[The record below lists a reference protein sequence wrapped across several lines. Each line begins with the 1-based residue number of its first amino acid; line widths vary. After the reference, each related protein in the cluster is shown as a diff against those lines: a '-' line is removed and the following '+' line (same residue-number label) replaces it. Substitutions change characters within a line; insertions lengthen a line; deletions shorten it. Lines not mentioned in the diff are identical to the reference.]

1 MSVYVEVINL
11 ARAGERRAHMQAE
24 LAEAGI
30 TASFPPAFDMNE
42 HAAEVMLQH
51 CKPTGP
57 WGTFQPG
64 NMACTISHEMAWER
78 FMASDAMYCVVLEDD
93 VFVSPDIAA
102 WLSDMSWWPADA
114 QLIKIE
120 RWNGRNTKVLLAKDG
135 PAHLGRQ
142 LRRLFGRHV
151 GSAGYILN
159 REGARR
165 MLAHRPFAV
174 SIDNYLFNRNASPAA
189 RSVVTY
195 QVSPALVQQ
204 GNEPEGV
211 APSLSHRKRPKGWAL
226 TVQKVKRGWNEIA
239 YPLSTYF
246 KFFTGQIV
254 LAPVPYAARTGAPIQ
269 TSET

>member
-11 ARAGERRAHMQAE
+11 ARATERRAHMQAE
-24 LAEAGI
+24 LQSAGI
-30 TASFPPAFDMNE
+30 EAVFPPAFDMKE
-42 HAAEVMLQH
+42 HDPEIMLQH
-51 CKPTGP
+51 CKPSGP

-64 NMACTISHEMAWER
+64 NMACTISHELAWER
-78 FMASDAMYCVVLEDD
+78 FLASDAEHAVILEDD
-93 VFVSPDIAA
+93 VFISPDIAA
-102 WLSDMSWWPADA
+102 WLGDMSWWPDDA
-114 QLIKIE
+114 QLVKIE
-120 RWNGRNTKVLLAKDG
+120 RWNGRDTKVLLARDG
-135 PAHLGRQ
+135 HVHLGRE

-165 MLAHRPFAV
+165 MLAHRPFAL

-189 RSVVTY
+189 RSVTTY
-195 QVSPALVQQ
+195 QVNPALVQQ

-211 APSLSHRKRPKGWAL
+211 APSLTHRKRPEGWAL
-226 TVQKVKRGWNEIA
+226 VVQKAKRGWHEVA
-239 YPLSTYF
+239 YPLATYV

-254 LAPVPYAARTGAPIQ
+254 LTPVPYVAHAGAQNQ

>member
-11 ARAGERRAHMQAE
+11 ARATERRAHMQAE
-24 LAEAGI
+24 LAKAGI
-30 TASFPPAFDMNE
+30 EAAFPPAFDMKE
-42 HAAEVMLQH
+42 HEPAVMLQH
-51 CKPTGP
+51 CMAEGP

-78 FMASDAMYCVVLEDD
+78 FMASDAAFCVILEDD
-93 VFVSPDIAA
+93 VFISPDIAA
-102 WLSDMSWWPADA
+102 WLRDMSWWPDDA
-114 QLIKIE
+114 HLVKIE
-120 RWNGRNTKVLLAKDG
+120 RWNGRSTKVLLAKDG
-135 PAHLGRQ
+135 PHHLGRE

-165 MLAHRPFAV
+165 MLEHRPFAV

-204 GNEPEGV
+204 GNEPAGAE
-211 APSLSHRKRPKGWAL
+211 PSLSHRKRPKGWAL
-226 TVQKVKRGWNEIA
+226 TVQKLKRGWREVS

-254 LAPVPYAARTGAPIQ
+254 LTPVPYAAQTGAPNAN
-269 TSET
+269 TET